1 MSFLH
6 DIFFHDTRFEISEA
20 SLAELHKFAEV
31 QGVAESIGRSKSAI
45 FGRDEVSYENVKY
58 SGREAEGIRGNSK
71 ICGGEAVVNFG
82 RDEVSYENASASST
96 QTEYFKELRS
106 PLDIA
111 NPQFSGETKSRT
123 KITKASQIQLHHP
136 TLFWCVFV
144 AHYGYSEYLRI
155 GNRFQN
161 RELEEKQRMM
171 ETLSKN
177 PKQMKEGSMKLT
189 NDAIQE
195 ILSGLMVSSG
205 DSFSA
210 LVAYSTYYSKTIYV
224 VFECSY
230 LVFSMT
236 KESGVEIFGR
246 DEVSYKNRIFTEN
259 EVRRSLE
266 ESDNTRTIVLYQ
278 TRKHPKY
285 GGSYRLESD
294 LTPEK
299 LEHIHSTKI
308 RMEHYAK
315 PFRGVSS
322 YKVAEL
328 EKMAAKI
335 GVLDAT
341 GKAELYAKI
350 VEKCCLGIQTR

>member
-1 MSFLH
+1 MHYLYSINQINQSIETISKHIQLKEMSFLH

-20 SLAELHKFAEV
+20 SLTELHTFT
-31 QGVAESIGRSKSAI
+31 QFTES
-45 FGRDEVSYENVKY
+45 V
-58 SGREAEGIRGNSK
+58 
-71 ICGGEAVVNFG
+71 
-82 RDEVSYENASASST
+82 ASSR
-96 QTEYFKELRS
+96 FL
-106 PLDIA
+106 A
-111 NPQFSGETKSRT
+111 ETKSRV
-123 KITKASQIQLHHP
+123 KPENVQSPLDVVNFDELRPSARHAKDFSDSPPKVSYESQIASSIETPVAFTARPEHLRKPTQIRLEHP

-144 AHYGYSEYLRI
+144 AHYGYSEYLRV

-195 ILSGLMVSSG
+195 ILSGLMVSSN

-210 LVAYSTYYSKTIYV
+210 LVAYSMYYGKTIYV

-230 LVFSMT
+230 LVFSNT
-236 KESGVEIFGR
+236 KDSDSLAKML
-246 DEVSYKNRIFTEN
+246 DETC
-259 EVRRSLE
+259 
-266 ESDNTRTIVLYQ
+266 VLYQ

-299 LEHIHSTKI
+299 LEQIHSSKI
-308 RMEHYAK
+308 FMEHYAK
-315 PFRGVSS
+315 PFRGISA
-322 YKVAEL
+322 YKVADL
-328 EKMAAKI
+328 EKMATKI
-335 GVLDAT
+335 GILDAS
-341 GKAELYAKI
+341 GKAELYAKV